1 MSIKQTSYTYPV
13 LNGQYQAGWNNNQNL
28 IKNTHLL
35 CMLLQVLK
43 VLIKIIKKKK
53 KTLWPLFMDGD
64 STASRLEPLRGGYNS
79 FYCCFT
85 PPYTLVDITFYKFLK
100 LHSTLS
106 EKFWRLDGSR
116 VLGRICDIF
125 LYLCCKKYGTFLIT
139 FYWYL
144 FNGMFSLCS

>member
-13 LNGQYQAGWNNNQNL
+13 LNRQYQAGWNNNQNL

-43 VLIKIIKKKK
+43 VLIKIIRY
-53 KTLWPLFMDGD
+53 
-64 STASRLEPLRGGYNS
+64 SYNS
-79 FYCCFT
+79 FSCCFT
-85 PPYTLVDITFYKFLK
+85 PPYTSVDITFYKFLK

-116 VLGRICDIF
+116 ILGRICDIF
-125 LYLCCKKYGTFLIT
+125 LYLCCNKYRTFLIT